1 MKIETKHDIGQE
13 VWVMS
18 DGKPTKATVKWIYIS
33 IFSALPLSIKYQ
45 VLSYEAP
52 RYENQVFESKEEL
65 LKSL

>member
-1 MKIETKHDIGQE
+1 MKIETKFDIGQE

-18 DGKPTKATVKWIYIS
+18 DGKPTKSTIKWITIGVYS
-33 IFSALPLSIKYQ
+33 VQPLSIRYQ